1 MLNLASVQVVFDKG
15 LERSADAIAKMI
27 ALHTQFE
34 YGVGDVWRKE
44 FKEAGIG
51 SLCIMF
57 GFQRNLF
64 R

>member
-1 MLNLASVQVVFDKG
+1 MVFDKG